1 MSRNTLLLAA
11 LALICG
17 IGADRK
23 EETNRDAERIRG
35 TWAFVSNSVEGRDA
49 SFPADFRVV
58 ISADTIEVGSEA
70 AKPQD
75 RTGFRYTLDSSKS
88 PGEMEWLIELDPGH
102 PIRQAAI
109 YLLEGDTLKIASTA
123 AGKPRPVDFVSRKG
137 DFGGVWVLK
146 RVAPA
151 PSTKPAAK

>member
-1 MSRNTLLLAA
+1 MSRTTQLLAA
-11 LALICG
+11 LALICC

-23 EETNRDAERIRG
+23 EGAGRDAERIRG
-35 TWAFVSNSVEGRDA
+35 TWTFVSNTVEGRDA

-88 PGEMEWLIELDPGH
+88 PGEMEWLVELDPGH
-102 PIRQAAI
+102 PIRQAVI

-137 DFGGVWVLK
+137 DLGGVWVLK
-146 RVAPA
+146 RVAA
-151 PSTKPAAK
+151 TAIAKPAAK